1 MKITAGKKRRARRV
15 ALMAA
20 VGALGLALMLPVSA
34 AGPTFR
40 ADWKFS
46 GTALTGLRSL
56 GQADWKVQNG
66 EIVGTPKD
74 ATGGWL
80 LVDGRSLQ
88 DLQVY
93 SEVKCAAGCK
103 AGLLMR
109 AERTADGGMK
119 GVLMSVT
126 EGDLVPY
133 LVKIDA
139 QGKEVSREALPAGA
153 PGGGRGAAG
162 GAGAAA
168 GGGRAGGAA
177 GAPPAGGRAGGGGG
191 GGGRGG
197 APAPTLPPEIA
208 AQYPKDSHLA
218 ERPTGAFTTGGYNT
232 VEVLLS
238 ENSVAPKFNGGSLG
252 GGGGASRAL
261 PETEQNGFGLIG
273 LYVGGTGEARFKDF
287 MFRDALQRNWGPDQ
301 NGKNWRT
308 VRLDPHYYAWSA
320 AVADYNKDGA
330 MDVVAGAYAYF
341 GPDYKIQRQVYTP
354 RSFNPTA
361 EYPQPAMVNL
371 AYDFTGD
378 GWSDVLSMSGNAG
391 NGIGNLYVNPK
402 NESRLWPHYITIQPV
417 GNEETLFKDIT
428 GDGKPDLIHAGLNTL
443 RFSTFDA
450 SKWDP
455 AHPTAM
461 WTTTTI
467 SEPGP
472 WGVNI
477 GHGLGVGDI
486 NGDGRSDFLNAYG
499 WWEQPPAGTTGLW
512 KHHPMAFG
520 RWGASQGGA
529 GGAEFCTFDING
541 DGLLD
546 AYGPMEGHGF
556 GLAWWEQKRDANK
569 NISFAE
575 HVIMDNFLT
584 KNAGNVTF
592 TEPHASACGDVDG
605 DNMPDL
611 VTGKRYMS
619 HFGYTDP
626 DPWGEPVIYAYLLR
640 RNKAAAGGA
649 EFVPELV
656 HNRSGVGS
664 HMVIADM
671 NKDGMNDIIV
681 SVNIGTYVFEN
692 TRPKPA
698 GRK

>member
-1 MKITAGKKRRARRV
+1 MTARQKTYGIRAL
-15 ALMAA
+15 LMT
-20 VGALGLALMLPVSA
+20 VVVMGASMLVPTYA

-40 ADWKFS
+40 ADYKFT
-46 GTALTGLRSL
+46 GTALTGFTPI
-56 GQADWKVQNG
+56 GQADWKVQGG

-80 LVDGRSLQ
+80 LLNGRSLQ
-88 DLQVY
+88 DLQMY
-93 SEVKCAAGCK
+93 ASVKCAGACK
-103 AGLLMR
+103 AGFLMR
-109 AERTADGGMK
+109 AEKTANGGLK
-119 GVLMSVT
+119 GVLMSLT
-126 EGDLVPY
+126 ENDLTSY
-133 LVKIDA
+133 LVQIDA
-139 QGKEVSREALPAGA
+139 QGREISREPLPAPA
-153 PGGGRGAAG
+153 GRAG
-162 GAGAAA
+162 GAGAGAA
-168 GGGRAGGAA
+168 GAAGARAGGAA
-177 GAPPAGGRAGGGGG
+177 GAGAGAAGAAPA
-191 GGGRGG
+191 GRGG
-197 APAPTLPPEIA
+197 GAPVPTLPVDIA
-208 AQYPKDSHLA
+208 AQLPKNLA
-218 ERPTGAFTTGGYNT
+218 ERPTGAYVAGDYNA

-238 ENSVAPKFNGGSLG
+238 ENAVAPKFNGGSLG
-252 GGGGASRAL
+252 GGGGASRTI
-261 PETEQNGFGLIG
+261 PDGQKDGFGQVG
-273 LYVGGTGEARFKDF
+273 LYVAGSGEARFKDL
-287 MFRDALQRNWGPDQ
+287 MLKDALVRAWGPDQ
-301 NGKNWRT
+301 NGANWKT

-320 AVADYNKDGA
+320 AVADFNKDGN

-341 GPDYKIQRQVYTP
+341 GPEYKIQRQVYTP
-354 RSFNPTA
+354 HSFNPTA
-361 EYPQPAMVNL
+361 EYPQPAMVNI

-378 GWSDVLSMSGNAG
+378 GWPDVLSMSGNAG
-391 NGIGNLYVNPK
+391 NGIGNLYVNPR

-417 GNEETLFKDIT
+417 GNEETLFKDID
-428 GDGKPDLIHAGLNTL
+428 GDGRPDLIHAGMNTL
-443 RFSTFDA
+443 RYSTFDA

-455 AHPTAM
+455 ANPTAM
-461 WTTTTI
+461 WTTHTI

-486 NGDGRSDFLNAYG
+486 NGDGRPDYLNAYG
-499 WWEQPPAGTTGLW
+499 WWEQPAKGTPEGPW
-512 KHHPMAFG
+512 KHHPTAFG

-529 GGAEFCTFDING
+529 GGAEICTFDING

-569 NISFAE
+569 NITFAE

-584 KNAGNVTF
+584 KNAGDVTF
-592 TEPHASACGDVDG
+592 SEPHASACGDLDG
-605 DNMPDL
+605 DGLPDL

-626 DPWGEPVIYAYLLR
+626 DPWGEPVIYAYR
-640 RNKAAAGGA
+640 MVRNKQAPGGA

-671 NKDGMNDIIV
+671 NKDGMNDIVV
-681 SVNIGTYVFEN
+681 SVNIGTYVFLN

-698 GRK
+698 ARAGVPAPTPR